1 MRQQILEALKAKFT
15 GVSEEILGRIADKLA
30 KTTTTAEQVQ
40 TAVDGVT
47 FQQVLESYGDS
58 RATEAQKTA
67 VSNYE
72 KKHGIKDG
80 KKVEE
85 PKQKPAAGGAGE
97 HEGDDV
103 PAWAQAL
110 INSNTQLTERLN
122 KMDAD
127 RTTAS
132 RRQQLDSVVEKLPEN
147 LRKAYQRTSVD
158 NLSDEEF
165 SSLLTDVTTEVE
177 GMVSTINAKGAVFG
191 RPAAAGAGQ
200 AGNEQLTEA
209 QIKAINK
216 RTGTSAEDQPF

>member
-1 MRQQILEALKAKFT
+1 MRQQILDALKAKFT

-80 KKVEE
+80 KKIEE
-85 PKQKPAAGGAGE
+85 QKTPPAAGGAGE
-97 HEGDDV
+97 QKEDV

-132 RRQQLDSVVEKLPEN
+132 RRQQLDSIVEKLPEN

-158 NLSDEEF
+158 NLSDDEF

-209 QIKAINK
+209 QIKAINT
-216 RTGTSAEDQPF
+216 RTNTGADDQPF